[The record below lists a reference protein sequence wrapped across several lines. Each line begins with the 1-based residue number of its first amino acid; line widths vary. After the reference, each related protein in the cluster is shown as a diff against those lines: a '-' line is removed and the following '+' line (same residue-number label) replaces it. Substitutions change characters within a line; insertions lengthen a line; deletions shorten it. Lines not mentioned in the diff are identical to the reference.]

1 MSQIT
6 IHMCQKQERSCL
18 IRLLLCLSNPGSLPA
33 QDPCQPKIPV
43 CPRSQSAQDPSRPKI
58 PVNPRS
64 QSAQDPSQPKVPVS
78 PRSQSAMDALMPI
91 WLLPFWYLA
100 PTYLIFGPCLFDIWL
115 MPIWYL
121 AHNYLIFGSCLFDI
135 WLMRNLHQLNFSSIY
150 YIPTWISVI
159 PIWLVHA
166 HFLSLKNTY
175 GQAISYYATYYSI
188 PCGVAEW
195 DM

>member
-1 MSQIT
+1 MLEQ
-6 IHMCQKQERSCL
+6 
-18 IRLLLCLSNPGSLPA
+18 PGILAS
-33 QDPCQPKIPV
+33 
-43 CPRSQSAQDPSRPKI
+43 PRSLSAQDPSLSKI
-58 PVNPRS
+58 PVSPRS

-78 PRSQSAMDALMPI
+78 PRSQSTQSPSQPKIPVSHGCPHA
-91 WLLPFWYLA
+91 YLA